1 MADINHE
8 IKINASPQAVYN
20 ALTTASGLSNWHT
33 AKTEPVEGRGET
45 YAMRP
50 QGGPDFEWKIVKVD
64 SQTVEWQCVRGPGHS
79 VGTIARF
86 EFSGLEDGSTL
97 LEFSHSGWPDTS
109 GNFRKCNTLWG
120 VLLFHLRKYLKTHE
134 ADPAFD

>member
-8 IKINASPQAVYN
+8 IKINASPQAVYE
-20 ALTTASGLSNWHT
+20 ALTTASGLRNWHT
-33 AKTEPVEGRGET
+33 ATIKPSEGKGET
-45 YAMRP
+45 YAMHP
-50 QGGPDFEWKIVKVD
+50 HDGPEFEWRIVKAEAR
-64 SQTVEWQCVRGPGHS
+64 TVEWQCVRGPGHS

-86 EFSGLEDGSTL
+86 ELSPLEDGRTL
-97 LEFSHSGWPDTS
+97 LEFSHSGWPHTG

-120 VLLFHLRKYLKTHE
+120 VLLFHLRKYLHTHA